1 MWPQRIQE
9 LLPTLPDKPG
19 VYQHLDKNGKI
30 LYIGK
35 AKNLRKRVG
44 SYFAKNHDSARI
56 ALLVRKVA
64 DIRVIVTDTEM
75 DALLLENTL
84 IKTHQPRY
92 NINLKD
98 DKTYPWIVIK
108 AERFPRIF
116 YTRQKIKDGS
126 EYYGPY
132 ASVKVMKALLELIRQ
147 IYPLRTCNLA
157 LTPASIEAGKFKVC
171 LEYHLGNCLGPC
183 EGLQTETAYLADI
196 DAARHL
202 IKGRL
207 SATLKAL
214 RQLMMTRSTEL
225 RFEEAQKI
233 KEKIDLLERYQ
244 ARSTVVPPHIT
255 DIDVF
260 SAFIDADSG
269 YVNYLQIVEGAIVQS
284 YTTEFKRKLDETE
297 AELLGWAIPEIR
309 TLYQSESKEVIVSH
323 AIGFEL
329 PGLDIAV
336 PQRGDKKS
344 LVELS
349 LKNGRY
355 YRLERLK
362 NMELTDPDRHVNR
375 LMQQMKADLRL
386 SEEPRHIECFDNSN
400 IMGTHPVSACVV
412 FKEGKPSKSDY
423 RHFNVKTVEGP
434 DDFATMR
441 EVVHRRYAR
450 LLEEGAPL
458 PQLIVID
465 GGKGQLG
472 AALESL
478 EALGLRGKV
487 AILGIAKRLEELYFP
502 GDSVPLYLDKRSET
516 LKVIQRMRDE
526 AHRFGITHH
535 RQKRNKATLGS
546 ALEDI
551 PGIGK
556 ATREALLR
564 SFKSVKKIREAQESA
579 LAEVVGAAK
588 ARQIVAYFAGQTE
601 TK

>member
-157 LTPASIEAGKFKVC
+157 LNPASIEAGKFKVC

>member
-157 LTPASIEAGKFKVC
+157 LAPASIEAGKFKVC

-478 EALGLRGKV
+478 EALGLRGRV